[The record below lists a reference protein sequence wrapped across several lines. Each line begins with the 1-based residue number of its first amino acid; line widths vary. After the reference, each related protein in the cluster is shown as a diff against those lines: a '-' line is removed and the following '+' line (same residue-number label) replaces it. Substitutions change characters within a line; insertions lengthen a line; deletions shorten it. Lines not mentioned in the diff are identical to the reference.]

1 MNPSV
6 RKDDTR
12 FLDLLERWTRGEFT
26 RADEQELLALTRTDD
41 FRREAWEGL
50 SGAPEEDHAERIA
63 ALRRRLTGQQPS
75 GRGLV
80 MPPWLAAAAAVLLLL
95 VAVWVIRPWQKTDP
109 HTPIAGTQPD
119 QTPGTTTNTAP
130 DNEQPPIAAAPD
142 MPVQSS
148 PNQGPYP
155 PIASRQQESVAPE
168 NSVLDDAIAMQEM
181 EENNTAI
188 QEVVAQPA
196 ADKMADASP
205 GSPATSA
212 PAAPLPQETRKAKT
226 KSEPAR
232 PTDSTRWFN
241 TDERPDV
248 AAMKKR
254 DQEKSQ
260 PEPTGGWDAFAEYL
274 RQSARLTPEARNNNI
289 SGTVR
294 LQFIV
299 DANGEPANIQILR
312 GLGFGCDQEAI
323 RLVKE
328 WDWSPGSLP
337 VTIDIRFVR

>member
-50 SGAPEEDHAERIA
+50 SDAPEEDHAERIA

-95 VAVWVIRPWQKTDP
+95 VAVWVIRPWQKPDP
-109 HTPIAGTQPD
+109 LTPIAGAQPD
-119 QTPGTTTNTAP
+119 QTPGVTTHTAT
-130 DNEQPPIAAAPD
+130 DNGQPIAAAPD
-142 MPVQSS
+142 MSVQSS
-148 PNQGPYP
+148 ESPYP
-155 PIASRQQESVAPE
+155 PTAARQQRTVAPE
-168 NSVLDDAIAMQEM
+168 NSVPDDAIAMQEM
-181 EENNTAI
+181 EEGKTDM
-188 QEVVAQPA
+188 QEAVSQPA
-196 ADKMADASP
+196 VDKMADALP

-212 PAAPLPQETRKAKT
+212 PAAPLPQETRKAKA

-241 TDERPDV
+241 TDDRPDV
-248 AAMKKR
+248 AAMKKL

-274 RQSARLTPEARNNNI
+274 RQSARLTPEARNNNV

-299 DANGEPANIQILR
+299 DANGEPANIQVVK
-312 GLGFGCDQEAI
+312 GLGYGCDQEAV